1 MLISIVNM
9 TAHLLFA
16 LAHYNP
22 EWNTVELW

>member
-1 MLISIVNM
+1 MLISYRV
-9 TAHLLFA
+9 HRCDLLLA